1 MMPWS
6 ERMNSQTIVRITNE
20 TKNGTSSMSRKKFFL
35 FPPWNAIQYAIGN
48 DTTRSMIVAAPAK

>member
-6 ERMNSQTIVRITNE
+6 DRMNCHTTVRITND

-35 FPPWNAIQYAIGN
+35 LPP
-48 DTTRSMIVAAPAK
+48 

>member
-6 ERMNSQTIVRITNE
+6 DRMNSHTTVRITNE

-35 FPPWNAIQYAIGN
+35 FPPWNAIQ
-48 DTTRSMIVAAPAK
+48 